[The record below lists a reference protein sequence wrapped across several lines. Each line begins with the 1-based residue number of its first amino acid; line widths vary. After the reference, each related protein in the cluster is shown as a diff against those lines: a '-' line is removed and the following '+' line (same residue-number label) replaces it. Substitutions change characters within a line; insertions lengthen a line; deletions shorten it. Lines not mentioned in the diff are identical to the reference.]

1 MPRLRSSINKVKNMI
16 DRLKELIE
24 NYKIRIEATDRQFDD
39 ELLKN
44 GMNMQ
49 TNILYGYKSCYEE
62 VARDLEKIVQS
73 FSNGEN

>member
-1 MPRLRSSINKVKNMI
+1 MLNKVKNMI

-24 NYKIRIEATDRQFDD
+24 NYEIRIAATDHQFDD

-62 VARDLEKIVQS
+62 VVRDLEKIVQS

>member
-1 MPRLRSSINKVKNMI
+1 MI
-16 DRLKELIE
+16 DRLNELIA

-62 VARDLEKIVQS
+62 VVRDLEKIVQS

>member
-1 MPRLRSSINKVKNMI
+1 MI
-16 DRLKELIE
+16 DRLNELIV

-62 VARDLEKIVQS
+62 VVRDLEKIVQS

>member
-1 MPRLRSSINKVKNMI
+1 MI

-24 NYKIRIEATDRQFDD
+24 NYEIRIAAIDHQFDD

-49 TNILYGYKSCYEE
+49 TNILYGYKSGYEE
-62 VARDLEKIVQS
+62 VVRDLEKIVQS